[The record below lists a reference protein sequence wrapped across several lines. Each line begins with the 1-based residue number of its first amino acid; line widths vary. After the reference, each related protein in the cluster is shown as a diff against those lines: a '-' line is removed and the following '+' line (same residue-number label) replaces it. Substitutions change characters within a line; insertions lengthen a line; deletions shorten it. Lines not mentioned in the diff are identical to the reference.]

1 MSVEL
6 MSPDEVVV
14 NEILRCAVTNN
25 PCGTDT
31 HGPDGPCTCPNC
43 RWWSAWKDQQRY
55 QYMRAEYCRITGTT
69 PERFDESIDL
79 KMPLEP
85 T

>member
-1 MSVEL
+1 
-6 MSPDEVVV
+6 
-14 NEILRCAVTNN
+14 
-25 PCGTDT
+25 
-31 HGPDGPCTCPNC
+31 
-43 RWWSAWKDQQRY
+43 
-55 QYMRAEYCRITGTT
+55 MRAEYCRITGTT